1 MSASD
6 FGAKLQH
13 PRRSLG
19 NRHRSQASKFLKL
32 AESDI
37 ANLGWAEQSAR
48 QAVLHDFTHPDN
60 WRLLIEIK
68 VRADDA
74 SGIRTVLDELFL
86 ILGRDPELLAQ
97 LDGVD
102 LTSSA
107 NKLLEGALSID
118 PLDPDAWWD
127 CTQGEAGVQTFL
139 ERIRRLDFTDPRAN
153 ILFSR
158 RMERLLENG
167 YEDEYLELTRKLLAQ
182 RPSNHEAW
190 ARLGRLHERREEF
203 DEAWFC
209 YDQAQ
214 THSSSLRPRDEF
226 RERMEARLE
235 GAAVTPWK
243 APDIQGRVDFLAR
256 MQSLATPAD
265 SDTAKV
271 GDESEDSKTKESEF
285 ERAKRLHSTGRSS
298 EAFFIARRLAAEGDG
313 EALSLAQTIQEA
325 MDDG

>member
-19 NRHRSQASKFLKL
+19 NRHRSQANKFLKL
-32 AESDI
+32 AETDN

-60 WRLLIEIK
+60 WRLLIKIK
-68 VRADDA
+68 VLGEDA
-74 SGIRTVLDELFL
+74 TGIRTVLDELFL

-127 CTQGEAGVQTFL
+127 RTQGESGVETFL
-139 ERIRRLDFTDPRAN
+139 KRVRGLDFTDPRAN

-214 THSSSLRPRDEF
+214 THSASLRPRDEF
-226 RERMEARLE
+226 RERMEARLDGGE
-235 GAAVTPWK
+235 VRPWK
-243 APDIQGRVDFLAR
+243 APDIQDRVDFLTR
-256 MQSLATPAD
+256 MQSLAIPAN
-265 SDTAKV
+265 SDETGEAA
-271 GDESEDSKTKESEF
+271 ESEDSGAKESEF
-285 ERAKRLHSTGRSS
+285 ERAERLHASGRSS

-313 EALSLAQTIQEA
+313 EALSLAQAIQEA